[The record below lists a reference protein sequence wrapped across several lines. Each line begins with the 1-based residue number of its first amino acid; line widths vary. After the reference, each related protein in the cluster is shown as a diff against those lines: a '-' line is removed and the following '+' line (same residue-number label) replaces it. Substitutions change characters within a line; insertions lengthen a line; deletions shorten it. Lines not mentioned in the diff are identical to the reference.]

1 MRLFFQ
7 LQFRMAAYLA
17 AYSTRDFKTSL
28 WQYGESDMVLI
39 DGRQHKSGAAI
50 ESFAKDKAP

>member
-1 MRLFFQ
+1 
-7 LQFRMAAYLA
+7 MAAYLA
-17 AYSTRDFKTSL
+17 AYSTHDFKTSL